1 MEGHPFVC
9 KHCAEPFFDAE
20 LCKSASS
27 SHARGCP
34 RFASPRGAAEAEVE
48 LLRRALQQSEERVR
62 EERAL
67 REELERRKDAQICR
81 LTLQLQPELPPVGV
95 DGGGGGAISVEFE
108 EEGGLGIV
116 TDELETGSPGV
127 FIVGIRAGG
136 QAARH
141 AALQPGMR
149 IVGVAGRSCAGL
161 RYREVTQM
169 IRNHSA
175 RPLVLTL
182 QAPPPSSAPPAV
194 STGYG
199 EPEPEPEPE
208 PECTAEISEG
218 VPPPGLSPSSP
229 PPLAALARRLS
240 ADAGR
245 VVAGFKG
252 WEQRPAVAAEGE
264 PWVDVEKSLGTE

>member
-1 MEGHPFVC
+1 MTSGE
-9 KHCAEPFFDAE
+9 
-20 LCKSASS
+20 
-27 SHARGCP
+27 
-34 RFASPRGAAEAEVE
+34 PRGAADE
-48 LLRRALQQSEERVR
+48 LEMLRAALRQSEERVR

-81 LTLQLQPELPPVGV
+81 LTLQLQPPVPCDAAGA
-95 DGGGGGAISVEFE
+95 GGAVTVEFE
-108 EEGGLGIV
+108 EEGALGFV

-127 FIVGIRAGG
+127 FVVGVKATG

-149 IVGVAGRSCAGL
+149 IVGVAGRSCAEL
-161 RYREVTQM
+161 RYREVTQL

-182 QAPPPSSAPPAV
+182 EAPPPPTPVPAV
-194 STGYG
+194 SADCG
-199 EPEPEPEPE
+199 EPEPE
-208 PECTAEISEG
+208 PECTAEICEG
-218 VPPPGLSPSSP
+218 VPPPEGLPPVSP

-245 VVAGFKG
+245 VVAGLSD
-252 WEQRPAVAAEGE
+252 WREQRPAAPAEAEGK
-264 PWVDVEKSLGTE
+264 PWIGVEKSLLGT